1 MFNWGKK
8 GFITILH
15 LLKCKMLNGK
25 WKMEKSNL
33 VAIYHVRTSVCIE
46 TSGVDMFDLEIK
58 K

>member
-1 MFNWGKK
+1 MS
-8 GFITILH
+8 
-15 LLKCKMLNGK
+15 NGK

-58 K
+58 KIKQLKQLKQLKI

>member
-1 MFNWGKK
+1 MS
-8 GFITILH
+8 
-15 LLKCKMLNGK
+15 NGK

-58 K
+58 NKTIQDMFVWSY